1 MGTSAL
7 ITSTPIEF
15 PADNG
20 VAAEEATWDLNDFES
35 ACFRVHTK
43 VFEEIGGEGLTKS
56 DSVNIFSV
64 KQEPFDDDFFT

>member
-15 PADNG
+15 PAANG
-20 VAAEEATWDLNDFES
+20 VATDAATGALNDFES
-35 ACFRVHTK
+35 ACFRVHAK
-43 VFEEIGGEGLTKS
+43 VFEESEGVTKS

-64 KQEPFDDDFFT
+64 KQDPFDDDFFT